1 MTMEG
6 GSLGGFYL
14 RLKDFEIQEGHRII
28 YLYTYILIIYV
39 YCKYSH
45 LSFASFVSG
54 TILGLEMQWKLLVK
68 LKIM

>member
-28 YLYTYILIIYV
+28 YLYTYSEKMEGEQNGSENGPSEV
-39 YCKYSH
+39 AEP
-45 LSFASFVSG
+45 AS
-54 TILGLEMQWKLLVK
+54 
-68 LKIM
+68 